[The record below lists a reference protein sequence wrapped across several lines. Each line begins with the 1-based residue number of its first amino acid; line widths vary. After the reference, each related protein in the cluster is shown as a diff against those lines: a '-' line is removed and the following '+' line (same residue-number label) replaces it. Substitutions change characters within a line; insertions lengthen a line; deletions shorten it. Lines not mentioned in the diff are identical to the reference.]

1 MVEDLDDLW
10 FEGDEGVWD
19 DGCQGVGTID
29 GGLPRGP
36 VTVGS
41 VLDQVR
47 DELRGVI
54 FEMDLS
60 RDDQTD
66 QRLNHLSLG
75 FASLR

>member
-1 MVEDLDDLW
+1 MIEDLDDLW

-29 GGLPRGP
+29 GSLSGCP
-36 VTVGS
+36 VTMRS

-47 DELRGVI
+47 YELRGMI
-54 FEMDLS
+54 FEMDLC

-66 QRLNHLSLG
+66 Q
-75 FASLR
+75 